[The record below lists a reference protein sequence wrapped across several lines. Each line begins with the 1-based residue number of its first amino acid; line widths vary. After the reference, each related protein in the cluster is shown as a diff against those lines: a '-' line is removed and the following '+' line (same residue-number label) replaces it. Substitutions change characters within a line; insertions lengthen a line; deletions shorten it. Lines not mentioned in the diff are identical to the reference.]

1 MQIGKSIFKK
11 RASVLSSSD
20 FIVEPPAVIHHRF
33 SQTTVIENGG
43 EEKQSKLK
51 CIKTKILYTI
61 KRIGAI
67 CCLLARKNSEPG
79 EQKATTEI
87 ALQNMSEHN
96 EASQASLVSFTL
108 PESLVAP
115 MAALAVKSAKP
126 APICLVR
133 QKVISGNIDQAVD
146 NALHEAQNAAPT
158 TQPSHVRTSNEP
170 CLPPPLLPPSTTTT
184 TMRCWKDLRI
194 LRKLDDGLTARVF
207 VARGRTKPV
216 RNVALKVMC
225 KQNLI
230 EKGLMEQIQQE
241 RHILEELRHSLI
253 IHLHSSF
260 ETHSKLVYVFE
271 YAEGGTLH
279 DLLAWKK
286 ILTEKQ
292 AQFYI
297 AELVEAI
304 GYMHEHRIIHR
315 DLKPDNVL
323 LSQSGH
329 IKLADFGMSARIDSI
344 ETSGSGGTILFMA
357 PEALRDNIYST
368 GVDWWALGT
377 IAYSMVTGRLAYYGD
392 SREEMLKDIDY
403 NDIFHGQIPEGPMSD
418 FLRSLLETNPYKRL
432 GYYFDQAEIKVHAWF
447 SDIDWKQVPTLGLV
461 PPILPRTYSY
471 SPMSWSA
478 YVHKPWRKIL
488 EAEEMK

>member
-1 MQIGKSIFKK
+1 M
-11 RASVLSSSD
+11 L
-20 FIVEPPAVIHHRF
+20 
-33 SQTTVIENGG
+33 
-43 EEKQSKLK
+43 
-51 CIKTKILYTI
+51 
-61 KRIGAI
+61 
-67 CCLLARKNSEPG
+67 
-79 EQKATTEI
+79 
-87 ALQNMSEHN
+87 
-96 EASQASLVSFTL
+96 
-108 PESLVAP
+108 
-115 MAALAVKSAKP
+115 
-126 APICLVR
+126 
-133 QKVISGNIDQAVD
+133 
-146 NALHEAQNAAPT
+146 
-158 TQPSHVRTSNEP
+158 
-170 CLPPPLLPPSTTTT
+170 
-184 TMRCWKDLRI
+184 KDLRI

-260 ETHSKLVYVFE
+260 ETHSKL
-271 YAEGGTLH
+271 
-279 DLLAWKK
+279 

-447 SDIDWKQVPTLGLV
+447 SDID
-461 PPILPRTYSY
+461 
-471 SPMSWSA
+471 
-478 YVHKPWRKIL
+478 
-488 EAEEMK
+488 

>member
-1 MQIGKSIFKK
+1 
-11 RASVLSSSD
+11 
-20 FIVEPPAVIHHRF
+20 
-33 SQTTVIENGG
+33 
-43 EEKQSKLK
+43 
-51 CIKTKILYTI
+51 
-61 KRIGAI
+61 
-67 CCLLARKNSEPG
+67 
-79 EQKATTEI
+79 
-87 ALQNMSEHN
+87 
-96 EASQASLVSFTL
+96 
-108 PESLVAP
+108 
-115 MAALAVKSAKP
+115 
-126 APICLVR
+126 
-133 QKVISGNIDQAVD
+133 
-146 NALHEAQNAAPT
+146 
-158 TQPSHVRTSNEP
+158 
-170 CLPPPLLPPSTTTT
+170 
-184 TMRCWKDLRI
+184 MRCWKDLRI